1 MAAMTPAILLTVD
14 DDPEVSRALARDL
27 RQRYGEDYR
36 IRRAE
41 SGRRPLMPS
50 KSSNSGTRE

>member
-1 MAAMTPAILLTVD
+1 MAVMPPPILLTVD
-14 DDPEVSRALARDL
+14 DDPEVSRSLARDL

-41 SGRRPLMPS
+41 SGPRPSRR
-50 KSSNSGTRE
+50 